1 MEKYLLKKD
10 WFSKRHGK
18 TIGKG
23 AYVIIKIKEELEEL
37 LESFKK
43 DPEKVL
49 EKVENISASE
59 EKKTP
64 KPKLAVNLSLLFPHK
79 N

>member
-37 LESFKK
+37 IEGEYIESPKK
-43 DPEKVL
+43 RANPKRTRKEIR
-49 EKVENISASE
+49 ESI
-59 EKKTP
+59 KKIKEDGGT
-64 KPKLAVNLSLLFPHK
+64 NDTTD